1 MKEYIQ
7 KALLEHS
14 DGYVTGSSLCKK
26 FGVTRAA
33 VWKVMEELRAEGW
46 QIEAVSGKG
55 YRLQNETA
63 AALSKVLIEAQ
74 LKDSMWNHL
83 IVLDK
88 VDSTN
93 TYLKRLSEEG
103 AKEGTAAIA
112 LRQTSGRGRRGRSWA
127 SNPGGIYLSFLFQPQ
142 PAIPLERVPVMSL
155 AVAMA
160 AYKAI
165 SHVANIETGIKWPND
180 VVYKGRKLCGI
191 LSELCGGVDTGSYC
205 VAGIGINVERSV
217 IPEELQGHAISLE
230 EMTGTVLDKNYLAA
244 QMLKDMDWEY
254 RNLDTCVQRYAEICV
269 TVGKEVGVIGAA
281 EEFKGTA
288 TGIADSGGLIVRKED
303 GTETVVS
310 SGEVSVRGIYG
321 YVS

>member
-7 KALLEHS
+7 RALLEHS
-14 DGYVTGSSLCKK
+14 DGYVTGSALCKK

-33 VWKVMEELRAEGW
+33 VWKVMEELRTEGW

-55 YRLQNETA
+55 YRLKNETA
-63 AALSKVLIEAQ
+63 AALSKVLIEVR
-74 LKDSMWNHL
+74 LEHSMWNRIML
-83 IVLDK
+83 LDK

-93 TYLKRLSEEG
+93 TYLKRLAEDG
-103 AKEGTAAIA
+103 AEEGTAVIA
-112 LRQTSGRGRRGRSWA
+112 LRQTQGRGRRGRNWA

-142 PAIPLERVPVMSL
+142 PAIPLEQVPVMSL

-165 SHVANIETGIKWPND
+165 LQVANVQTGIKWPND
-180 VVYKGRKLCGI
+180 VIYKGRKMCGI
-191 LSELCGGVDTGSYC
+191 LSELCGGVDTGIYC
-205 VAGIGINVERSV
+205 VAGIGINVEKSV
-217 IPEELQGHAISLE
+217 IPEELQEHAVSLE
-230 EMTGTVLDKNYLAA
+230 EITGTILDKNELAA
-244 QMLKDMDWEY
+244 QMLKEMEWEY

-269 TVGKEVGVIGAA
+269 TVGKEVSVIGAA

-288 TGIADSGGLIVRKED
+288 IGVSDGGGLIVRKED

-321 YVS
+321 YV

>member
-7 KALLEHS
+7 KVLLDNS
-14 DGYVTGSSLCKK
+14 GDYVTGSSLCKK

-33 VWKVMEELRAEGW
+33 VWKVMEELREEGW

-55 YRLQNETA
+55 YRLKNETA
-63 AALSKVLIEAQ
+63 AMLSKVLVEAQ
-74 LKDSMWNHL
+74 LGDSMWNRL

-93 TYLKRLSEEG
+93 SYLKRLVEEG
-103 AKEGTAAIA
+103 ATEGTAAIA
-112 LRQTSGRGRRGRSWA
+112 LRQTQGRGRRGRTWA

-142 PAIPLERVPVMSL
+142 PSISLDRVPVMSL

-165 SHVANIETGIKWPND
+165 SHVTNVHTGIKWPND

-191 LSELCGGVDTGSYC
+191 LSELCGAVDTGIYC
-205 VAGIGINVERSV
+205 VAGIGMNVECSV
-217 IPEELQGHAISLE
+217 VPEELKDHAISLE
-230 EMTGTVLDKNYLAA
+230 EITGKTLDKNYLAA
-244 QMLKDMDWEY
+244 QMLKEMEWEY
-254 RNLDTCVQRYAEICV
+254 RNLDTCVQRYAQNCI
-269 TVGKEVGVIGAA
+269 TVGKAVGVIGAA
-281 EEFKGTA
+281 GEFRGTA
-288 TGIADSGGLIVRKED
+288 VGIADSGGLIVRKED
-303 GTETVVS
+303 GTETIVS

-321 YVS
+321 YV